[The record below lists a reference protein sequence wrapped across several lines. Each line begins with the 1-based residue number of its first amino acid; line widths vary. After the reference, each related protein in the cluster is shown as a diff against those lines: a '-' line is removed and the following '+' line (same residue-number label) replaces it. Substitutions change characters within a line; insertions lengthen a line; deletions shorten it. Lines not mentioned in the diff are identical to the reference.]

1 MRTMWRLAFLIT
13 GVFWF
18 PQCTFGDEI
27 RVAVAS
33 NFTIAS
39 ERLIDA
45 FNETTGHKAV
55 PSYGSTG
62 KHYAQIKNGAPVN
75 ILLAADSLRPRRLV
89 EEGVAIKGTRFTYA
103 IGRLVIWSPV
113 IPVNDR
119 TLESDFEHLAIA
131 NENLAPYGRAA
142 KEYLSHRGVWE
153 KLQQRL
159 VRGENVNQAL
169 QFVRSGNAELGLI
182 ALSQVR
188 NLEGFTFIVPAM
200 EYSPVVQQAVLIS
213 EKAAA
218 RSFLAYLQ
226 SMEARGIIESCGYA
240 LP

>member
-1 MRTMWRLAFLIT
+1 MRTMRRLAFLIAS
-13 GVFWF
+13 VFWF
-18 PQCTFGDEI
+18 PQCTSGDEI

-39 ERLIDA
+39 ELLIDA
-45 FNETTGHKAV
+45 FNETTGHRVV
-55 PSYGSTG
+55 PNYGSTG

-119 TLESDFEHLAIA
+119 TLGSDFEHLAIA

-169 QFVRSGNAELGLI
+169 HFIRSGNAELGLI

-188 NLEGFTFIVPAM
+188 NLEGFTYIIPAM
-200 EYSPVVQQAVLIS
+200 EYSPVIQQAVLIS

-226 SMEARGIIESCGYA
+226 SMEARGIIESCGYT